1 MIQNFKE
8 VVTEEFKDE
17 SYDFILLFGS
27 FADGKNHER
36 SDVDIGICARTP
48 LELKTLGYHTAML
61 ETKLGRPVDLIDLH
75 EIYKKNPLLAFEILS
90 RHTPLSIRDEERYIR
105 FKTMAQLY
113 YLDHKPLI
121 EANRRQLLRRIEE
134 GKIGERNYA

>member
-8 VVTEEFKDE
+8 VIIDEFKDE
-17 SYDFILLFGS
+17 TYDFILVFGS
-27 FADGKNHER
+27 FANGKDHER
-36 SDVDIGICARTP
+36 SDVDIGICARNP
-48 LELKTLGYHTAML
+48 LDLKTIGYHTAML
-61 ETKLGRPVDLIDLH
+61 ETKLGRSVDLIDLH
-75 EIYKKNPLLAFEILS
+75 DLYKKNPLLAFEILS
-90 RHTPLSIRDEERYIR
+90 CHTPLSIHDEERYIR

-121 EANRRQLLRRIEE
+121 EANRRQLHRRIEE